1 MIMNEELNFQP
12 TTAREQEILRLNQ
25 AIINGEYCQR
35 VINQKSRFL
44 PLLKEIQIYDVQL
57 LNISDACIDLET
69 WIFGS
74 DYDWYTT
81 YKLLNEFFFYWTQ
94 GEDQIRTTAGDV
106 ALNIEN
112 LAKGDEYDY
121 YRVTIKY

>member
-12 TTAREQEILRLNQ
+12 TTAKEQEILRLNQ

-35 VINQKSRFL
+35 IINQKSRFL

-57 LNISDACIDLET
+57 LNISDAYIDLET
-69 WIFGS
+69 WIFRS
-74 DYDWYTT
+74 DYDWCTT

-94 GEDQIRTTAGDV
+94 GEDQTMTTAGDV
-106 ALNIEN
+106 ALNIEK
-112 LAKGDEYDY
+112 LTEGDEYTY

>member
-1 MIMNEELNFQP
+1 MNEELNFQP

-25 AIINGEYCQR
+25 VIINGEYCQR
-35 VINQKSRFL
+35 IIDQKSRFL

-94 GEDQIRTTAGDV
+94 GEDQIRTTAEDV

>member
-1 MIMNEELNFQP
+1 MNE
-12 TTAREQEILRLNQ
+12 REQETLRFNQ

-44 PLLKEIQIYDVQL
+44 PLLKEVQIYDVQL
-57 LNISDACIDLET
+57 LNISDAHIDLET
-69 WIFGS
+69 WIFRS

-81 YKLLNEFFFYWTQ
+81 HELLNKFFFYWTQ
-94 GEDQIRTTAGDV
+94 NEDQIRTTAGDA
-106 ALNIEN
+106 ALNIER
-112 LAKGDEYDY
+112 LTTSDEYDY

>member
-1 MIMNEELNFQP
+1 MTDIYQP
-12 TTAREQEILRLNQ
+12 QNGRERETLRLNQ
-25 AIINGEYCQR
+25 AIINSEYCQR

-44 PLLKEIQIYDVQL
+44 PLLKEIQIYNVQL
-57 LNISDACIDLET
+57 LNISDTYIDLET
-69 WIFGS
+69 WIFRS

-81 YKLLNEFFFYWTQ
+81 HELLNKFFFYWTQ
-94 GEDQIRTTAGDV
+94 GDDQIRTTAGDV

-112 LAKGDEYDY
+112 LANGDEYDY